1 MLFCIYLFFCIIYYN
16 YHVVFF
22 VVFPG
27 ADLHGAFI
35 WADIRGRTWEDPL
48 HKKSMQV
55 PGYEDMATSRRYTLV
70 GPRTGGSHIPHL
82 GLGGIQPGRQRNVVP
97 HPGAHVDRVAACRT
111 SVSRDTP

>member
-1 MLFCIYLFFCIIYYN
+1 MFS
-16 YHVVFF
+16 F

-27 ADLHGAFI
+27 ADLHRAFI

-70 GPRTGGSHIPHL
+70 GPRTGGSLHTTP
-82 GLGGIQPGRQRNVVP
+82 R
-97 HPGAHVDRVAACRT
+97 
-111 SVSRDTP
+111 SWRDPAGQAEKRSSPPRCPC